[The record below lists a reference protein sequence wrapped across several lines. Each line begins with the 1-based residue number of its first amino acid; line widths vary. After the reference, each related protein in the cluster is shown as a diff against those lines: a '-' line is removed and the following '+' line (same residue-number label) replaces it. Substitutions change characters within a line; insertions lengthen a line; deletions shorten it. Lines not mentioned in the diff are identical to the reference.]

1 MASRRTGRS
10 TVECFTA
17 DRERIKAIAAQLTE
31 DPGTP
36 GRYDN
41 PDAIRWVLD
50 RVAELENQ
58 LEKIESRWD
67 VQR

>member
-41 PDAIRWVLD
+41 PDAIHWVLN
-50 RVAELENQ
+50 RVADLENELDQ
-58 LEKIESRWD
+58 MRLTS
-67 VQR
+67 